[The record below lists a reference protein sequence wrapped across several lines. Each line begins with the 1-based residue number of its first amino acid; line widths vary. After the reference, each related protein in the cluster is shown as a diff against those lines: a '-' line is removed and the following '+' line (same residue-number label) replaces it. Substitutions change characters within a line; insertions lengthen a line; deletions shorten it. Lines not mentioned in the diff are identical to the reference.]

1 MKVKELN
8 KEQLEELRFAM
19 IFEDDSKYDVE
30 HQPTDEEVFEKF
42 DVYHISID
50 DNESS
55 YKWLCSR
62 HPDLDESWRKLVGND
77 HYFISGLN
85 GLAKIITDIV
95 ISHGSETGTAFE
107 TGPVKIDINDNDTA
121 SSEVSW
127 DI

>member
-1 MKVKELN
+1 M
-8 KEQLEELRFAM
+8 
-19 IFEDDSKYDVE
+19 D
-30 HQPTDEEVFEKF
+30 KF

-50 DNESS
+50 DKESS
-55 YKWLCSR
+55 YQWLCSR
-62 HPDLDESWRKLVGND
+62 HPDLDESWKELVGSD
-77 HYFISGLN
+77 HYFVSGLN

-95 ISHGSETGTAFE
+95 ISHGEETGTAFE